1 MLAEL
6 KGQEYLKYE
15 VVLRAA
21 DSSNNVKELRFVYA
35 IMDTVDPING
45 EIEISYDG
53 VKVEDYAGALSVDV
67 NENNIYFRLKGAS
80 DITNIVQYEYKV
92 IIDQREPSEW
102 SVYEGELEL
111 AYAAAEGEAHVVQI
125 MYRVRDKVNVI
136 EKEAYKYSVAIRVDK
151 KKPVMIARTI
161 DEEEVVELEDGA
173 IYQGNGRIR
182 ITFRDDKGRIEVV
195 GYRNN
200 KLIRE
205 NTYTSDQTS
214 EVIGFGH
221 YLFVAKDA
229 AGNETKIEFV
239 IMPADNTFTVIDN
252 TLLNDAINAAEESK
266 KFDMVILQEIS
277 TDGNSFYFEDMSA
290 IGNRD
295 NIYIMGVVPDKE
307 GAIFSIYPSGAIG
320 GSVFKGY
327 QTYFPLNITTNI
339 SNINPE
345 YKVDDYVIKYNGKK
359 YVLIGVEKDGY
370 SGSDT
375 PVEDENQGGENA
387 KKGGGNFT
395 WVFFVLGG
403 VGAVGGVFLIM
414 KLRKRVRAA

>member
-1 MLAEL
+1 
-6 KGQEYLKYE
+6 
-15 VVLRAA
+15 
-21 DSSNNVKELRFVYA
+21 
-35 IMDTVDPING
+35 
-45 EIEISYDG
+45 
-53 VKVEDYAGALSVDV
+53 
-67 NENNIYFRLKGAS
+67 
-80 DITNIVQYEYKV
+80 
-92 IIDQREPSEW
+92 
-102 SVYEGELEL
+102 
-111 AYAAAEGEAHVVQI
+111 
-125 MYRVRDKVNVI
+125 
-136 EKEAYKYSVAIRVDK
+136 
-151 KKPVMIARTI
+151 
-161 DEEEVVELEDGA
+161 
-173 IYQGNGRIR
+173 
-182 ITFRDDKGRIEVV
+182 
-195 GYRNN
+195 
-200 KLIRE
+200 
-205 NTYTSDQTS
+205 
-214 EVIGFGH
+214 
-221 YLFVAKDA
+221 
-229 AGNETKIEFV
+229 
-239 IMPADNTFTVIDN
+239 MPADNTFTVIDN